1 MRTWKDGR
9 IRSVEAIAKT
19 RHPDRGQPILME
31 GTQSQGHGSLRW
43 HWSVDIMSKT
53 NRLREEVRSFL
64 EQTGSAN
71 TVEIFDH
78 LNERFRWGATM
89 NQVGNIL
96 AKDTRFD
103 KIGHVRGQFRG
114 STYTVCVWGL
124 RSLEAHAPI

>member
-1 MRTWKDGR
+1 M
-9 IRSVEAIAKT
+9 EAFAKT
-19 RHPDRGQPILME
+19 GHTRRGIPILME
-31 GTQSQGHGSLRW
+31 GAEVKNEGTIPKDRGVNL
-43 HWSVDIMSKT
+43 MSKT
-53 NRLREEVRSFL
+53 TRLREEVRILL
-64 EQTGSAN
+64 EERGSAN

-114 STYTVCVWGL
+114 STYTVCVGD
-124 RSLEAHAPI
+124 

>member
-1 MRTWKDGR
+1 METTP
-9 IRSVEAIAKT
+9 KT
-19 RHPDRGQPILME
+19 SHPGRGQPIVLE
-31 GTQSQGHGSLRW
+31 RPQSQSIDSLRGCQG
-43 HWSVDIMSKT
+43 VDIMSKT
-53 NRLREEVRSFL
+53 TRLREEVKSLL
-64 EQTGSAN
+64 EQRGSAN

-124 RSLEAHAPI
+124 RSAEAIAPA